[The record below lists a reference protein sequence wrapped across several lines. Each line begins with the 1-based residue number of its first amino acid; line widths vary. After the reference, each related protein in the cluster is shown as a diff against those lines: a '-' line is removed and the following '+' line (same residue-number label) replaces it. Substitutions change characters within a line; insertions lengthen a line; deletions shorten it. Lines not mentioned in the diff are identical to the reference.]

1 MSAGRKQNTLASLKT
16 INNINMKISVL
27 AFVALFGLAFTSCK
41 KDYTC
46 ECKKIYT
53 DTDGDTST
61 SADGTYTF
69 KDSEARATTRCN
81 DLEGA
86 GTDLGGA
93 YTRECQ
99 IQ

>member
-1 MSAGRKQNTLASLKT
+1 
-16 INNINMKISVL
+16 MKISVL

-53 DTDGDTST
+53 DSDGTST
-61 SADGTYTF
+61 TTADGTYTF
-69 KDSEARATTRCN
+69 KDSEGRATTRCN
-81 DLEGA
+81 DLEGT
-86 GTDLGGA
+86 GSTFGA
-93 YTRECQ
+93 NYSRECQ